1 MNSYLIFFI
10 RQIADIIIHPIC
22 LYHTK
27 KIINAICLVVML
39 GIVIYHTNLKIN
51 NQDCIF
57 LRTSQFPIA
66 IYTFALI
73 YFLFFFILYC
83 ITYVE
88 NVISQNTSLL

>member
-1 MNSYLIFFI
+1 MLISYE
-10 RQIADIIIHPIC
+10 
-22 LYHTK
+22 K

-66 IYTFALI
+66 IYTNI
-73 YFLFFFILYC
+73 
-83 ITYVE
+83 
-88 NVISQNTSLL
+88 

>member
-1 MNSYLIFFI
+1 MLISYE
-10 RQIADIIIHPIC
+10 
-22 LYHTK
+22 K

-66 IYTFALI
+66 IYSI
-73 YFLFFFILYC
+73 YTKYIIENSQQFLLSHI
-83 ITYVE
+83 I
-88 NVISQNTSLL
+88 N

>member
-1 MNSYLIFFI
+1 MLISYE
-10 RQIADIIIHPIC
+10 
-22 LYHTK
+22 K

-66 IYTFALI
+66 IYNF
-73 YFLFFFILYC
+73 YC
-83 ITYVE
+83 IILACNFNWLSTTY
-88 NVISQNTSLL
+88 LLGGSFIHT

>member
-66 IYTFALI
+66 IYKLI
-73 YFLFFFILYC
+73 L
-83 ITYVE
+83 TYI
-88 NVISQNTSLL
+88 NLGMNPYL

>member
-66 IYTFALI
+66 IYKKI
-73 YFLFFFILYC
+73 YILSMAEH
-83 ITYVE
+83 I
-88 NVISQNTSLL
+88 ISYKNQYNNNRYA

>member
-1 MNSYLIFFI
+1 MLISYEK
-10 RQIADIIIHPIC
+10 
-22 LYHTK
+22 K

-66 IYTFALI
+66 IYTVFVTFSPIAGTLVLI
-73 YFLFFFILYC
+73 Q
-83 ITYVE
+83 
-88 NVISQNTSLL
+88 NVVF